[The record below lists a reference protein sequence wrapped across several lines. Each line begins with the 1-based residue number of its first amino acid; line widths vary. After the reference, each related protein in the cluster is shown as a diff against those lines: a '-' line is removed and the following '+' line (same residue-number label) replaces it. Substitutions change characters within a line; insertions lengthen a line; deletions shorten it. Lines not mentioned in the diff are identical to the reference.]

1 MRRLVFCALI
11 LTMLLSVGLAEETA
25 RRIYQETDQSRMQE
39 FAREYAPDVDVDQLA
54 QGALDGELPGAQ
66 EILAWLKA
74 RITTPVLETLS
85 RLRGLMAPLILLALI
100 RSTMPRGGG
109 SSGAGFLLRMV
120 LMLGFSQ
127 LAVSAMSA
135 GESCLKMAAQFAD
148 AVAPAFTA
156 LLAAMGMSGSAALV
170 SPTAALAAGAAEN
183 LFLRFGLPL
192 CRFALCMAIAGN
204 LSTAIDLSRISRLL
218 KKTANWG
225 AGLAITLF
233 TAFLAIQG
241 NVAGVADGVTVRTA
255 KYAVD
260 SAAPVIGSGISDAW
274 DSYVSG
280 VLIAKNA
287 VGVTGLA
294 TIFAAGLRPLVV
306 CVAAM
311 FLLNLVCA
319 LLEVMGEREAARA
332 AEQIGGICQ
341 MVLSLCTGALAID
354 MILLGGA
361 MAAGGSLWG

>member
-1 MRRLVFCALI
+1 MLCAL
-11 LTMLLSVGLAEETA
+11 LLALLMGPALAEEA
-25 RRIYQETDQSRMQE
+25 AERIYQEADRSRMQE
-39 FAREYAPDVDVDQLA
+39 FARTYAEDVDMEQLA
-54 QGALDGELPGAQ
+54 RGALDGELPSVQ
-66 EILAWLKA
+66 EIFAWLKA
-74 RITTPVLETLS
+74 RITEPVLEMLN
-85 RLRGLMAPLILLALI
+85 RLRGLMAPLALLALI
-100 RSTMPRGGG
+100 RSTLPRGGG

-127 LAVSAMSA
+127 VAVSAMSA
-135 GESCLKMAAQFAD
+135 GESCLKMAAEFAD
-148 AVAPAFTA
+148 AVAPVFTA

-192 CRFALCMAIAGN
+192 CRFALCTAIAGN
-204 LSTAIDLSRISRLL
+204 LSAAIDLSRVSRLL

-233 TAFLAIQG
+233 TAFLALQG
-241 NVAGVADGVTVRTA
+241 GVAGTADGVTVRTA

-294 TIFAAGLRPLVV
+294 AIFAAGLRPLVA
-306 CVAAM
+306 CMAAM
-311 FLLNLVCA
+311 FLMNLVCA
-319 LLEVMGEREAARA
+319 LLEMLGERETARA
-332 AEQIGGICQ
+332 ADQISGICQ
-341 MVLSLCTGALAID
+341 MVLALCTGALAID

-361 MAAGGSLWG
+361 MAAGHSLLG